1 MENMENKENN
11 ELHRI
16 KLKKMREMMKRIA
29 GQKKKKVLFN
39 KPVEVTDK
47 TFDETIRN
55 NQLVVV
61 DCWAPWCGPC
71 QMVAP
76 IIEELAKQYAGKV
89 LFGKLNV
96 DENPLIAMRYGIMG
110 IPTLLFFKN
119 GELVDRIVGAIPK
132 QMLEQKIKSFL

>member
-1 MENMENKENN
+1 MENKENN
-11 ELHRI
+11 ELDRI
-16 KLKKMREMMKRIA
+16 KLKKMREMMRKV
-29 GQKKKKVLFN
+29 GVEEKKKVIFD
-39 KPVEVTDK
+39 KPVEVIDK

-76 IIEELAKQYAGKV
+76 IIEELARQYAGKV

-96 DENPLIAMRYGIMG
+96 DENPLVAMRYGIMG

-119 GELVDRIVGAIPK
+119 GELIDRIVGAIPK
-132 QMLEQKIKSFL
+132 QMLEQKIKRYL

>member
-1 MENMENKENN
+1 MENKENN
-11 ELHRI
+11 ELYRI
-16 KLKKMREMMKRIA
+16 KLKKMREMMRKVAIQER
-29 GQKKKKVLFN
+29 KKVIFD

-71 QMVAP
+71 QVVAP
-76 IIEELAKQYAGKV
+76 IIEELARQYAGKV

-96 DENPLIAMRYGIMG
+96 DENPFMAMRYGIMS

>member
-1 MENMENKENN
+1 MENKENN

-29 GQKKKKVLFN
+29 GQEKKKVLFN

>member
-1 MENMENKENN
+1 MENKENN
-11 ELHRI
+11 ELYRI

-29 GQKKKKVLFN
+29 GQEKRKVLFN

-119 GELVDRIVGAIPK
+119 GELVDRIIGAIPK

>member
-1 MENMENKENN
+1 MENKENN

-29 GQKKKKVLFN
+29 GQEKRKVLFN

-96 DENPLIAMRYGIMG
+96 DENPLMAMRYGIMG
-110 IPTLLFFKN
+110 IPTLLFFKMVS
-119 GELVDRIVGAIPK
+119 L
-132 QMLEQKIKSFL
+132 

>member
-1 MENMENKENN
+1 MENKENN

-16 KLKKMREMMKRIA
+16 KLKKMREMMKKIA
-29 GQKKKKVLFN
+29 GQEKKKVLFN

>member
-1 MENMENKENN
+1 MENKENN
-11 ELHRI
+11 ELNRI
-16 KLKKMREMMKRIA
+16 KLKKMREIMRKVA
-29 GQKKKKVLFN
+29 VQGKKKVIFD

-61 DCWAPWCGPC
+61 DSWAPWCGPC

-76 IIEELAKQYAGKV
+76 IIEELARQYAGKV

-96 DENPLIAMRYGIMG
+96 DENPLIAMQYGIMG

-132 QMLEQKIKSFL
+132 QMLEQKIKRCL

>member
-1 MENMENKENN
+1 MENKENN
-11 ELHRI
+11 ELNRI
-16 KLKKMREMMKRIA
+16 KLKKMREMMRKVA
-29 GQKKKKVLFN
+29 VQGKKKVIFD

-61 DCWAPWCGPC
+61 DSWAPWCGPC

-76 IIEELAKQYAGKV
+76 IIEELARQYAGKV

-96 DENPLIAMRYGIMG
+96 DENPLIAMQYGIMG

-132 QMLEQKIKSFL
+132 QMLEQKIKRYL

>member
-1 MENMENKENN
+1 MENKENN

-16 KLKKMREMMKRIA
+16 KLKKMREMMKRIV
-29 GQKKKKVLFN
+29 GQEKKKVLFN

>member
-1 MENMENKENN
+1 MENKENN
-11 ELHRI
+11 ELDRI
-16 KLKKMREMMKRIA
+16 KLKKMREMMRKVA
-29 GQKKKKVLFN
+29 VEEKKKVIYD

-96 DENPLIAMRYGIMG
+96 DENSLVAMQYGIMG

-119 GELVDRIVGAIPK
+119 GELIDRIVGAIPK
-132 QMLEQKIKSFL
+132 QMLEQKIKRYL

>member
-1 MENMENKENN
+1 
-11 ELHRI
+11 
-16 KLKKMREMMKRIA
+16 MKVAIQER
-29 GQKKKKVLFN
+29 KKVIFD

-61 DCWAPWCGPC
+61 DCWAPWRGPR
-71 QMVAP
+71 QVVAP
-76 IIEELAKQYAGKV
+76 IIEELARQYAGKV

-96 DENPLIAMRYGIMG
+96 DENPFMAMRYGIMS

>member
-1 MENMENKENN
+1 MENKENN

-29 GQKKKKVLFN
+29 GQEKRKVLFN

-96 DENPLIAMRYGIMG
+96 DKNPLIAMRYGIMG

>member
-1 MENMENKENN
+1 MENKENN

-29 GQKKKKVLFN
+29 GQEKRKVLFN

-76 IIEELAKQYAGKV
+76 IIEELARQYAGKV

-96 DENPLIAMRYGIMG
+96 DENPYMAMRYGIMG

-119 GELVDRIVGAIPK
+119 GELIDRIVGAIPK
-132 QMLEQKIKSFL
+132 QLEQKIKSFL

>member
-1 MENMENKENN
+1 MENKENN
-11 ELHRI
+11 ELDRI
-16 KLKKMREMMKRIA
+16 KLKKMREMMRKVA
-29 GQKKKKVLFN
+29 VEEKKKVISN

-76 IIEELAKQYAGKV
+76 IIEELARQYAGKV

-96 DENPLIAMRYGIMG
+96 DENSLVAMQYGIMG

-119 GELVDRIVGAIPK
+119 GELIDRIVGAIPK
-132 QMLEQKIKSFL
+132 QMLEQKIKRYL

>member
-1 MENMENKENN
+1 MENKENN
-11 ELHRI
+11 ELRRI
-16 KLKKMREMMKRIA
+16 KLKKMREMMKKIA
-29 GQKKKKVLFN
+29 GQEKKKVLFN

>member
-1 MENMENKENN
+1 MENKENN

-29 GQKKKKVLFN
+29 GQEKKKVLFN

-96 DENPLIAMRYGIMG
+96 DENPYMAMRYGIMG

-119 GELVDRIVGAIPK
+119 GELIDRIVGAIPR